1 METGRS
7 VDVRPRELAVFQ
19 AERTES
25 IRVFFGNLDTTN
37 YQNFMKQYVDCL
49 SSYGEVSV
57 NRVGG
62 IRQSAL

>member
-37 YQNFMKQYVDCL
+37 Y
-49 SSYGEVSV
+49 
-57 NRVGG
+57 
-62 IRQSAL
+62 